1 MTLYKTGQ
9 EAPKTQNYSWVKYT
23 DWTITP
29 SPTNEE
35 KIIPLSKGEVF
46 PPINSCD
53 KGAYWS
59 D

>member
-1 MTLYKTGQ
+1 MAIYKTGQ

-23 DWTITP
+23 DWTTTP